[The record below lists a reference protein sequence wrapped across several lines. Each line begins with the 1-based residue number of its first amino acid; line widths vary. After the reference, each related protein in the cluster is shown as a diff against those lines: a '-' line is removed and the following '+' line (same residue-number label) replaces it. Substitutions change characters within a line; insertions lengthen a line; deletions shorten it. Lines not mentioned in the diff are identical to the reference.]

1 MGPGDSLTL
10 QVTTSAARFHNSGS
24 IGLINVSDMQ
34 LSLPTVADGAAM
46 IESSTAFARV
56 SVAWRAPDFYTAS
69 ILDVLGIA
77 AVRRRV

>member
-24 IGLINVSDMQ
+24 IGLINGSDMQ

-46 IESSTAFARV
+46 TESSTAFARV
-56 SVAWRAPDFYTAS
+56 SVAWRGVACA
-69 ILDVLGIA
+69 
-77 AVRRRV
+77 